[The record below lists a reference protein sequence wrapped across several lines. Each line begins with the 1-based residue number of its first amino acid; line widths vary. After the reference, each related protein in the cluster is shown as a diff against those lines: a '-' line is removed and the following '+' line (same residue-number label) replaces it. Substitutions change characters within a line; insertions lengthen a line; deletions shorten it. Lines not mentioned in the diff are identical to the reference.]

1 MERNT
6 EIGDQMKGFRLSPNK
21 NGFTL
26 IEILIV
32 FTLIGLLVGL
42 GLPQFKYATKRARE
56 AVLKENLFTMRKL
69 INQYYTDKGKYP
81 LSLQTLVDE
90 EYLRSIPIDPMTKS
104 SDTWVEV
111 QQTLTDEDLMSF
123 DIEVGI
129 VDVLSGSTE
138 KAIDGTLY
146 NTW

>member
-1 MERNT
+1 
-6 EIGDQMKGFRLSPNK
+6 MKGKLFNNRK
-21 NGFTL
+21 QGFTL

-42 GLPQFKYATKRARE
+42 GLPQYKYATKKARE
-56 AVLKENLFTMRKL
+56 ATLKADLYELRLL

-90 EYLRSIPIDPMTKS
+90 AYLFRIPIDPFTRS
-104 SDTWVEV
+104 SETWIEV
-111 QQTLTDEDLMSF
+111 QQTLTEDEMMMPE
-123 DIEVGI
+123 IEVGI
-129 VDVLSGSTE
+129 VDVLSGSNE
-138 KAIDGTLY
+138 KAIDGTPY

>member
-1 MERNT
+1 
-6 EIGDQMKGFRLSPNK
+6 MKGKLFNNRK
-21 NGFTL
+21 QGFTL

-42 GLPQFKYATKRARE
+42 GLPQYKYATKRARE
-56 AVLKENLFTMRKL
+56 ATLKADLYELRLL

-90 EYLRSIPIDPMTKS
+90 AYLFRIPIDPFTKS
-104 SDTWVEV
+104 SETWIEV
-111 QQTLTDEDLMSF
+111 QQTLTEDEMMMPE
-123 DIEVGI
+123 IEVGI
-129 VDVLSGSTE
+129 VDVLSGSNE
-138 KAIDGTLY
+138 KAIDGTPY

>member
-1 MERNT
+1 
-6 EIGDQMKGFRLSPNK
+6 MKGKLFNNRK
-21 NGFTL
+21 QGFTL

-42 GLPQFKYATKRARE
+42 GLPQYKYATKRARE
-56 AVLKENLFTMRKL
+56 ATLKADLYELRLL

-90 EYLRSIPIDPMTKS
+90 AYLFRIPIDPFTRS
-104 SDTWVEV
+104 SETWIEV
-111 QQTLTDEDLMSF
+111 QQTLTEDEMMMLE
-123 DIEVGI
+123 IEVGI
-129 VDVLSGSTE
+129 VDVLSGSNE
-138 KAIDGTLY
+138 KAIDGTPY

>member
-1 MERNT
+1 
-6 EIGDQMKGFRLSPNK
+6 MKGKLFNNRK
-21 NGFTL
+21 QGFTL

-42 GLPQFKYATKRARE
+42 GLPQYKYATKKARE
-56 AVLKENLFTMRKL
+56 ATLKADLYELRLL

-90 EYLRSIPIDPMTKS
+90 AYLFRIPIDPFTKS
-104 SDTWVEV
+104 SETWIEV
-111 QQTLTDEDLMSF
+111 QQTLTEDEMMMPE
-123 DIEVGI
+123 IEVGI
-129 VDVLSGSTE
+129 VDVLSGSNE
-138 KAIDGTLY
+138 KAIDGTPY

>member
-6 EIGDQMKGFRLSPNK
+6 GIGDQMKGFRLSHKK

-42 GLPQFKYATKRARE
+42 GIPQYKYATKKARE
-56 AVLKENLFTMRKL
+56 AVLKEDLFIMRKL

-123 DIEVGI
+123 DVEVGI